1 MKYLIMSGL
10 LMLSLLACQSN
21 ESANARLAPV
31 SELAATMRV
40 MTTDMEGL
48 KTAVAKGEL
57 TLSQVD
63 AMIVAHASLATD
75 QATTP
80 SDIKIT
86 FPTFADG
93 YIKQLQFLRDQVIN
107 QADVKQQID
116 AFNAVLVTCVGCHQ
130 DHCPGPIERIEKI
143 AIQP

>member
-1 MKYLIMSGL
+1 
-10 LMLSLLACQSN
+10 
-21 ESANARLAPV
+21 
-31 SELAATMRV
+31 MRV

-86 FPTFADG
+86 FPTYADG
-93 YIKQLQFLRDQVIN
+93 YIKQLQLLREKVIN